1 MLETSEMPIVYKE
14 GWAAKRGIITVGSEP
29 HASIE
34 IEKHATL
41 FSCSTWLVA
50 WIADAP
56 YDDDDDVD
64 VNIAAILQ
72 LIGERRGPKGRQAEH
87 HNYTN
92 RTTCMHRN
100 RNPCNSFFMVNLAS
114 EMDRGRVRTTT
125 TTSHN
130 MAAIQLIPS
139 HAVLV
144 YGICLWYWI
153 GHPCYG
159 QLTPV
164 KASYPLTCVR
174 WPYRGLRLKAHRGH
188 VFLSWP
194 LTKYWLSIGS
204 RARVGFIGCT

>member
-1 MLETSEMPIVYKE
+1 M
-14 GWAAKRGIITVGSEP
+14 
-29 HASIE
+29 
-34 IEKHATL
+34 
-41 FSCSTWLVA
+41 A

-100 RNPCNSFFMVNLAS
+100 RNPCNSVFMVNLAS

-144 YGICLWYWI
+144 YGICLWYWTSMLWSI
-153 GHPCYG
+153 D
-159 QLTPV
+159 
-164 KASYPLTCVR
+164 TCQSKLSADLCQVTI
-174 WPYRGLRLKAHRGH
+174 
-188 VFLSWP
+188 SWP
-194 LTKYWLSIGS
+194 QVKSSSRSCFFKLTADQILAFDRIAGSCRVYWLYLGRRSGP
-204 RARVGFIGCT
+204 GCSEPC